1 MEIDVRQRRRT
12 AAVMAPHQAA
22 HTAVAPCVRP
32 VVDALYAHT
41 KLLGNDWGLI
51 LRPSISSPPLACA
64 CHDARD

>member
-41 KLLGNDWGLI
+41 KLLGNGLG
-51 LRPSISSPPLACA
+51 LDPAPEHQQPAAVRVSRRP
-64 CHDARD
+64 